1 MVIPF
6 FQNDLYWRFLY
17 VSCNAFMRALKIKT
31 WHYSQENKG
40 KYAMLSRIDG
50 VNNYLMYSD
59 TATQWD
65 NPLCFRSPVF
75 HGNYANWE
83 LRISTLDREG
93 WLVITH
99 VGAMRQYCLVLP
111 CLTLMILQRKLVD
124 SRTLAF
130 ATRRWTRRLCT
141 QCRVFFG
148 SIITTILPYPYR
160 TTSTYGWWIL

>member
-1 MVIPF
+1 
-6 FQNDLYWRFLY
+6 
-17 VSCNAFMRALKIKT
+17 
-31 WHYSQENKG
+31 
-40 KYAMLSRIDG
+40 
-50 VNNYLMYSD
+50 MYSD

-83 LRISTLDREG
+83 LRISTLDRG
-93 WLVITH
+93 RLVGNYPREPWDNT
-99 VGAMRQYCLVLP
+99 VWALP

-160 TTSTYGWWIL
+160 TTSTYGWWIW